1 MKVLHLIDHL
11 GLGGSQQLLLDLLEQ
26 RSTGDERRVVALTT
40 RVLPE
45 TAERLNRA
53 GVQWS
58 SIDLRRR
65 GPFALL
71 RLRKLLADWRPDLL
85 HTQLDVSNTLG
96 AACALTLRAGRPRI
110 LLTLE
115 NDPLEHY
122 GRLTRAAL
130 KGVASRADGWLV
142 VSESLR
148 RSAAPV
154 LRRARRVEVVEPGID
169 LERFRPECV
178 RPEDVATL
186 RDGAPLVIGS
196 VGRLS
201 RQKGH
206 DVLIEAMPAVLA
218 AHPGARVIIAGEGPE
233 RAALERRARELNV
246 SHAVRLPGYVSD
258 PRSVYAALDIFVAP
272 SRHEGFGIVFQEAM
286 AMGVPVVGTRVVGS
300 RDAVRDGSTGL
311 LVAPED
317 PGALASGILALAG
330 DAELRAR
337 LIAAAMSHVR
347 EHGSRRTMAERVQ
360 MLYVG
365 LCDQPLRAERA
376 G

>member
-96 AACALTLRAGRPRI
+96 AGCALTLGAGRPRI

-115 NDPLEHY
+115 NDPVEHY

-154 LRRARRVEVVEPGID
+154 LRRARRVHVVEPGID
-169 LERFRPECV
+169 LDRFRAERV
-178 RPEDVATL
+178 QPEDVASL

-246 SHAVRLPGYVSD
+246 SHAVRLPGYASD

-286 AMGVPVVGTRVVGS
+286 AMGIPVIGTRVVGS
-300 RDAVRDGSTGL
+300 CDAVRDGSTGL
-311 LVAPED
+311 LVPPDD
-317 PGALASGILALAG
+317 PAALANSILALAS
-330 DAELRAR
+330 DTALRAR
-337 LIAAAMSHVR
+337 LIAAAGIHVR

-360 MLYVG
+360 MLYVE
-365 LCDQPLRAERA
+365 LCDQPLRAQRS
-376 G
+376 